1 MHSFYF
7 IIIIL
12 FLGGG
17 GGNITTL
24 VYWRY
29 LEVAHFSSLV
39 KSQLVRWRLKL
50 EGIHTQWGR
59 GSILLDIHG
68 SITTLDSALYLP
80 LATCSRLV
88 DKDVK
93 CRLISGGAVLQGPP
107 AHLSYAS
114 FPQL

>member
-12 FLGGG
+12 FLGGGGGGGG

-68 SITTLDSALYLP
+68 SITT
-80 LATCSRLV
+80 
-88 DKDVK
+88 
-93 CRLISGGAVLQGPP
+93 
-107 AHLSYAS
+107 
-114 FPQL
+114 